1 MGTRAGMAGIFHIM
15 RATSAVLFCLC
26 LAATAGAQQGATIT
40 GTVRDSAAR
49 PVANADVVAL
59 PGAHRARTDSAGKF
73 TITGMGGGSY
83 TVRARKLGFAPT
95 ETTVDISDNGRLSV
109 VLTLDQRMPMLDTV
123 IVRADGSWPDRT
135 LDAFACHRRFGKGL
149 YLDYTDIDEKEPIYT
164 ADIFRDIKGFRVDL
178 RSTRNGPM
186 RVPVTTRI
194 SGCIASLVDGF
205 PPSPAR
211 PIPENPY
218 DLIAVEVYTRPDSVP
233 SEYQFYTW
241 PTRSDVTRSG
251 RCSVIVYWTIFAR
264 NK

>member
-1 MGTRAGMAGIFHIM
+1 MKSPTPGLRAL
-15 RATSAVLFCLC
+15 LF
-26 LAATAGAQQGATIT
+26 LALASATATTAAAQQQTTGATVT
-40 GTVRDSAAR
+40 GIVRDSASN
-49 PVANADVVAL
+49 PVANADVI
-59 PGAHRARTDSAGKF
+59 ARPSGRRTRSDSAGRF
-73 TITGMGGGSY
+73 TLTGLDGGKY
-83 TVRARKLGFAPT
+83 TIVGRKLGYTPANWDVSLSSSGK
-95 ETTVDISDNGRLSV
+95 VDIQL
-109 VLTLDQRMPMLDTV
+109 VLEHRMPMLDTV
-123 IVRADGSWPDRT
+123 IVRADRKCPINT
-135 LDAFACHRRFGKGL
+135 LQGFTCRRHSTNGIF
-149 YLDYTDIDEKEPIYT
+149 LDYPDIDEKEPIYT